1 MNIFITGVAGFIG
14 SNLARSW
21 LNDGHRVSGLDDFS
35 AGTRENLDP
44 RVECHQMDVG
54 DPAVAELL
62 KGVDVVHHLAARN
75 CIPDCAAHPIETAET
90 NVRGTA
96 NVLEAVRR
104 ANVPKLVYADTSAEY
119 EGTTEFPSRVDRI
132 APTSVY
138 AVSKRAGAL
147 WCLSYAAHHGLDVTI
162 TRYFNV
168 YGPAQDF
175 RRVIPPVM
183 AAFICKMLR
192 GERPT
197 IFGKG
202 TKRRDF
208 IYVDD
213 VNRLSKL
220 VATHPKARGET
231 FNVGTGRNYSI
242 REVFDHIEAILKTG
256 IEPIYKPDLPG
267 EPEITLAD
275 VSRERELLGWQPQLD
290 LDEGLRRTIEYL
302 RRRLA
307 EEPS

>member
-1 MNIFITGVAGFIG
+1 MRIFITGVAGFIG
-14 SNLARSW
+14 SNLAKSW
-21 LNDGHRVSGLDDFS
+21 LDDGHSVSGLDNFS

-44 RVECHQMDVG
+44 RVECHAIDVC
-54 DPAVAELL
+54 DPTVVDLL
-62 KGVDVVHHLAARN
+62 SRVDVVYHLAARN
-75 CIPDCAAHPIETAET
+75 CIPDCAAHPLETAET

-96 NVLEAVRR
+96 NVLESVRR
-104 ANVPKLVYADTSAEY
+104 AKVPKLVYADTSAEY
-119 EGTTEFPSRVDRI
+119 EGTNEFPSRVDRI

-147 WCLSYAAHHGLDVTI
+147 WCQSYALHHGLDVTV

-192 GERPT
+192 GEPPT

-202 TKRRDF
+202 SKRRDF
-208 IYVDD
+208 IFVDD

-220 VATHPKARGET
+220 VATHPKSRGET
-231 FNVGTGRNYSI
+231 FNVGTGHNYSI
-242 REVFDHIEAILKTG
+242 REVFDGIEAILKTG
-256 IEPIYKPDLPG
+256 IEPVYRPDLPG
-267 EPEITLAD
+267 EPEVTLAD
-275 VSRERELLGWQPQLD
+275 ISRERELLGWEPQID
-290 LDEGLRRTIEYL
+290 LGQGLQRTIDYL

-307 EEPS
+307 QEAS